1 MRWIAIVLFPFLAG
15 CVDIGSPKARQT
27 DESDTKV
34 EGPRITFKQD
44 PEERK
49 ADKEE
54 RDKDRKER
62 AEHKA
67 EILAS
72 TNATK
77 NQLSGLLTTSISKL
91 GEKVTGVEANLK
103 ELLKVEASLSAEARA
118 DLRATVKL
126 MTEFKIELKNTVTA
140 NTKIQNHMDS
150 LVKATAE
157 LKLKVGNI
165 DTNLQNQMQGQVGWN
180 NKLQSKME
188 KWEQTLHGQA
198 GRDVNMFPKQAVE
211 VLENSWRTFSI
222 IIGSI
227 IALAGFILSLHFK
240 FQKDKA
246 QKQFDASERQRDR
259 IFDLLHRALVHIP
272 PEKAAEIERSIGNG
286 SS

>member
-1 MRWIAIVLFPFLAG
+1 MRWIPVTLLFFVVG
-15 CVDIGSPKARQT
+15 CVDIGSPRARQT
-27 DESDTKV
+27 DESDNKIS
-34 EGPRITFKQD
+34 GPKITYNQD
-44 PEERK
+44 PKERE

-54 RDKDRKER
+54 REKDRKAR

-72 TNATK
+72 TNATR

-103 ELLKVEASLSAEARA
+103 ELLKVEANLSAEARV
-118 DLRATVKL
+118 DIRAAVK
-126 MTEFKIELKNTVTA
+126 MMAEFKIELKNTMSV
-140 NTKIQNHMDS
+140 NTKLQNDMDS
-150 LVKATAE
+150 LVKLITD
-157 LKLKVGNI
+157 LQIKIGKI
-165 DTNLQNQMQGQVGWN
+165 DTNIQTQAQGQVGWN

-198 GRDVNMFPKQAVE
+198 GRDVNMFPKQAVD

-246 QKQFDASERQRDR
+246 QKQFEAGERQRDR

-272 PEKAAEIERSIGNG
+272 PEKAAEIERSIGGG
-286 SS
+286 S